1 MYEFLSMKNESSET
15 TCSSV
20 LYIGGFFFRC
30 QTNEVIFKQPVYSL
44 FENCMSFVL
53 DPPLQHPPPPKK
65 PLKFNANIQF
75 ITHKFFTAIMGGK
88 VNVNR
93 CQNKHEL
100 VFSD

>member
-20 LYIGGFFFRC
+20 LYIGGFFRC

-53 DPPLQHPPPPKK
+53 DPPLQHPPPKK
-65 PLKFNANIQF
+65 NKNPLNLTQIFNSLLTSFLQPLWEE
-75 ITHKFFTAIMGGK
+75 K
-88 VNVNR
+88 
-93 CQNKHEL
+93 
-100 VFSD
+100 

>member
-20 LYIGGFFFRC
+20 RYIGGFFFRC

-53 DPPLQHPPPPKK
+53 DPPLQHPPPPQKK
-65 PLKFNANIQF
+65 PLNLTQIFNSLLTSFLQPLWEE
-75 ITHKFFTAIMGGK
+75 K
-88 VNVNR
+88 
-93 CQNKHEL
+93 
-100 VFSD
+100 

>member
-53 DPPLQHPPPPKK
+53 DPPLQHPPPKK
-65 PLKFNANIQF
+65 PPNIQF

-100 VFSD
+100 FFSD

>member
-53 DPPLQHPPPPKK
+53 DPPLQHHPPQKN
-65 PLKFNANIQF
+65 PLNLTQIFNSLLTSFLQPLWEE
-75 ITHKFFTAIMGGK
+75 K
-88 VNVNR
+88 
-93 CQNKHEL
+93 
-100 VFSD
+100 